1 MRVYDTE
8 NKNKLVKTFTMKWK
22 KGTSLKEF
30 SCEEKC
36 NDIEFNHI
44 YMGQIVMDSGDVV
57 GAIQELIN
65 GALGQEARRAV
76 WQ

>member
-1 MRVYDTE
+1 MDALTGAIA
-8 NKNKLVKTFTMKWK
+8 NPQL
-22 KGTSLKEF
+22 SLGGQF
-30 SCEEKC
+30 AGSGSD
-36 NDIEFNHI
+36 DIISAIESLRQAI
-44 YMGQIVMDSGDVV
+44 ASMQIVMDSGDVV